1 MHGFLKFPIIRW
13 QRFILVLAFL
23 LASASALAEKL
34 NIVLIMADDSAVD
47 NYSCYGSDF
56 FQSPRLDHLAET
68 GARFNYCYSEPV
80 CTSSRV
86 KIMTGRDGVRNYVN
100 FGTLD
105 KSETTF
111 GTMLKNA
118 GYATAVAGKW
128 QLQAPPNGSLP
139 EDCGFDAYCL
149 WNIPGTGRERYWKPS
164 LNQNGTIL
172 DSSEQDYG
180 PDIVS
185 DFLVDFMEENRERP
199 FFVYYPMIL
208 VHNPFP
214 ETPDSRPATKEEAAC
229 GKGLKN
235 YRDMVAYADK
245 LVGKLV
251 DAVNHLGLREKTV
264 FIYTADNGTNRS
276 LTYPFNGA
284 YYKGEKAYTT
294 EGGYHVPLIV
304 NCPTVV
310 PSGIVN
316 NDLIDFSDVLPTL
329 AELTGAKLPKVK
341 LDGRSFWA
349 QCLGKEGDPKPVITQ
364 YYYPKYK
371 PAAEMHGLGIRDRE
385 IIWAQNQ
392 HFKLYQNGFFYSV
405 ADRFEVDP
413 IAPGDGTNYA
423 EETRAMLQKAI
434 DAMPQTGQMLKPEY
448 GN

>member
-1 MHGFLKFPIIRW
+1 MRDFPKFPVNLRRSIGLALA
-13 QRFILVLAFL
+13 ILITSAF
-23 LASASALAEKL
+23 AIAEKL

-111 GTMLKNA
+111 GTMLKDA

-128 QLQAPPNGSLP
+128 QLHAPPNGSLP
-139 EDCGFDAYCL
+139 EDSGFDAYCL
-149 WNIPGTGRERYWKPS
+149 WNFPGTGSERYWNPS

-172 DSSEQDYG
+172 NTSVGDYG

-185 DFLVDFMEENRERP
+185 DFLVDFMEENHDRP

-214 ETPDSRPATKEEAAC
+214 ETPDSQPATKEEAEF

-245 LVGKLV
+245 MVGKLV
-251 DAVNHLGLREKTV
+251 DAVDRLGLREKTI
-264 FIYTADNGTNRS
+264 FIYTADNGTNRT

-284 YYKGEKAYTT
+284 YYKGEKAYAT

-304 NCPTVV
+304 KSFSYHFQSLFTLLFYTFNNHCP
-310 PSGIVN
+310 SI
-316 NDLIDFSDVLPTL
+316 F
-329 AELTGAKLPKVK
+329 
-341 LDGRSFWA
+341 
-349 QCLGKEGDPKPVITQ
+349 Q
-364 YYYPKYK
+364 
-371 PAAEMHGLGIRDRE
+371 
-385 IIWAQNQ
+385 
-392 HFKLYQNGFFYSV
+392 
-405 ADRFEVDP
+405 
-413 IAPGDGTNYA
+413 
-423 EETRAMLQKAI
+423 
-434 DAMPQTGQMLKPEY
+434 
-448 GN
+448 

>member
-1 MHGFLKFPIIRW
+1 MCGLPKFPILRR
-13 QRFILVLAFL
+13 QRFILFFAFL
-23 LASASALAEKL
+23 LAAASAFAEKL

-86 KIMTGRDGVRNYVN
+86 KIMTGRNGVRNYVN

-111 GTMLKNA
+111 GTMLKDA

-128 QLQAPPNGSLP
+128 QLHAPPNGSLP
-139 EDCGFDAYCL
+139 EDCGFDTYCL
-149 WNIPGTGRERYWKPS
+149 WNFPGTGSERYWNPS
-164 LNQNGTIL
+164 LNQNGKIL
-172 DSSEQDYG
+172 ETTEEDYG

-185 DFLVDFMEENRERP
+185 DFLVDFMEENRDRP

-214 ETPDSRPATKEEAAC
+214 ETPDSQPPTKEEKEF

-245 LVGKLV
+245 TVGKLV
-251 DAVNHLGLREKTV
+251 DAVDRLGLREKTV
-264 FIYTADNGTNRS
+264 FIYTADNGTNRT

-284 YYKGEKAYTT
+284 HYKGEKALTT
-294 EGGYHVPLIV
+294 KGGYHVPLIV

-310 PSGIVN
+310 PPGIVN

-329 AELTGAKLPKVK
+329 SELTGARLPEVE
-341 LDGRSFWA
+341 LDGRSFWP
-349 QCLGKEGDPKPVITQ
+349 QCLGKEGNPKKLITQ

-371 PAAEMHGLGIRDRE
+371 PAGEKHGMGARNRE

-392 HFKLYQNGFFYSV
+392 HFKLYQDGSFYAV

-413 IAPGDGTNYA
+413 ILPGDGTKYA
-423 EETRAMLQKAI
+423 EQTRKMLQKAI
-434 DAMPQTGQMLKPEY
+434 DAMPSTGQMLKPEY
-448 GN
+448 EN

>member
-1 MHGFLKFPIIRW
+1 MRGFPKFPILRRR
-13 QRFILVLAFL
+13 RFILVLAVL
-23 LASASALAEKL
+23 AASAFASAEKL

-56 FQSPRLDHLAET
+56 FQSPRLDQLAET

-111 GTMLKNA
+111 GNMLKMA

-128 QLQAPPNGSLP
+128 QLHGPPNGSLP
-139 EDCGFDAYCL
+139 EDCGFDTYCL
-149 WNIPGTGRERYWKPS
+149 WNFPGTGSERYWNPS
-164 LNQNGTIL
+164 LNQNGKIL
-172 DSSEQDYG
+172 ESTKDDYG

-185 DFLVDFMEENRERP
+185 DFLVDFMEENRDRP

-214 ETPDSRPATKEEAAC
+214 ETPDSQPATKEETGF

-251 DAVNHLGLREKTV
+251 DAVDRLGLREKTV
-264 FIYTADNGTNRS
+264 FIYTADNGTNRT

-284 YYKGEKAYTT
+284 YYKGEKALTT
-294 EGGYHVPLIV
+294 KGGYHVPLIV

-310 PSGIVN
+310 PPGIVN

-329 AELTGAKLPKVK
+329 AELTGAKLPEVD
-341 LDGRSFWA
+341 LDGRSFWP
-349 QCLGKEGDPKPVITQ
+349 QCLGEEGSPKKLITQ

-371 PAAEMHGLGIRDRE
+371 PAGEKHGQGVRSRE

-392 HFKLYQNGFFYSV
+392 HFKLYQDGSYYVV

-413 IAPGDGTNYA
+413 ILPGDGTEYA

-434 DAMPQTGQMLKPEY
+434 DAMPGTGQMLKPEY
-448 GN
+448 GQ